1 MYNFRLTDLTDTS
14 WNIEPLYFRFLVLI
28 FCCFASDLTN
38 FLTLLFCL
46 SKLTSYHIYS
56 LGPNQAPLRDYLTW
70 AIWIT
75 TLPLLTN
82 SWLVQSMDIDPARGA
97 TPYQRCG
104 EVIDLCRA
112 SAPLFNV
119 ANSLNYCICH
129 DQYFGARVLSSQ
141 YLPHC
146 GGTRWSSVALGL
158 PCRSGS
164 WKPLG
169 LRVAPVNNALTTI
182 PQHRQYHLLKPCI
195 DSISRGLW
203 FEHCYS
209 GSDPF
214 YKLTPSL

>member
-1 MYNFRLTDLTDTS
+1 
-14 WNIEPLYFRFLVLI
+14 
-28 FCCFASDLTN
+28 
-38 FLTLLFCL
+38 
-46 SKLTSYHIYS
+46 
-56 LGPNQAPLRDYLTW
+56 
-70 AIWIT
+70 
-75 TLPLLTN
+75 
-82 SWLVQSMDIDPARGA
+82 MDIDPARGA

-169 LRVAPVNNALTTI
+169 LRVAPVNNALTTV
-182 PQHRQYHLLKPCI
+182 PQRRQYHLLKPCM

-203 FEHCYS
+203 FEHSYS

-214 YKLTPSL
+214 LLAYPQPPRFFHCSLLQDWKKNLG

>member
-1 MYNFRLTDLTDTS
+1 
-14 WNIEPLYFRFLVLI
+14 
-28 FCCFASDLTN
+28 
-38 FLTLLFCL
+38 
-46 SKLTSYHIYS
+46 
-56 LGPNQAPLRDYLTW
+56 
-70 AIWIT
+70 
-75 TLPLLTN
+75 
-82 SWLVQSMDIDPARGA
+82 MDIDPARGA

-169 LRVAPVNNALTTI
+169 LRVAPVNNALTTV
-182 PQHRQYHLLKPCI
+182 PQCRQYHLLKPCM

-203 FEHCYS
+203 FEHSYS

-214 YKLTPSL
+214 YKLAPSLQDSFIAHCYETGRKTSDEKQQLDLLALTDFCYFMLIWKHNTI